1 MRNYS
6 NKLRKNSRKRNLMKI
21 IQMKIII
28 IIIIINKIYQE
39 IKKKKNRVQ
48 I

>member
-6 NKLRKNSRKRNLMKI
+6 NKLRKNSWKRNLMKI
-21 IQMKIII
+21 IQMKII